1 MSRACL
7 EPDMEVGVLLTE
19 QLRVT
24 FLAERREYFTEFTDY
39 EINEK
44 SADWNVYIYIYVEV
58 VAHFN
63 ILRQRCIK
71 LRTYGVWFIWNKI
84 IIIFATISLI
94 KIFGNFERKNL

>member
-24 FLAERREYFTEFTDY
+24 FLAEHREYFTEFTDY

-44 SADWNVYIYIYVEV
+44 SADWNVYIYM
-58 VAHFN
+58 
-63 ILRQRCIK
+63 
-71 LRTYGVWFIWNKI
+71 
-84 IIIFATISLI
+84 
-94 KIFGNFERKNL
+94 